1 MSAIQKLIRQVD
13 WGLLDILLVDM
24 PPGTGD
30 TQLTITQ
37 QIPVSGIL
45 KKNMMIVIIIYNHR
59 GSDSNNPSRYCSVG
73 CKTRC

>member
-37 QIPVSGIL
+37 QIPVSGI
-45 KKNMMIVIIIYNHR
+45 
-59 GSDSNNPSRYCSVG
+59 
-73 CKTRC
+73 

>member
-37 QIPVSGIL
+37 QIPVSG
-45 KKNMMIVIIIYNHR
+45 M
-59 GSDSNNPSRYCSVG
+59 
-73 CKTRC
+73 